1 MEYAGT
7 LAVCKVCQSYRDGKC
22 TDCFEPGVKYACV
35 NLVKEPS
42 DGSRRNDNRR

>member
-7 LAVCKVCQSYRDGKC
+7 LAVCKVCKSYREGKC

-35 NLVKEPS
+35 NLIKETNN
-42 DGSRRNDNRR
+42 DSRRDDDNR